1 MIIIFESV
9 RQVQDNVPSGL
20 CQMAVIYRNRV
31 AALIATAWLG
41 LFVLCNGSQLLG
53 AEDNDSWFVK
63 DGSRTTTV
71 LEATGVSYADGLRI
85 IATAVQD
92 GEVPSK
98 GDSAF
103 FPPAASSWV
112 MTNTRCMFTRQ
123 AKMICLM
130 RVVG

>member
-1 MIIIFESV
+1 
-9 RQVQDNVPSGL
+9 
-20 CQMAVIYRNRV
+20 MAVIYRNWV

-41 LFVLCNGSQLLG
+41 LFVLYNGGQLLG
-53 AEDNDSWFVK
+53 AEENDSWLVK

-71 LEATGVSYADGLRI
+71 LEATGVSYGDGLRI

-112 MTNTRCMFTRQ
+112 MTTTRCMFTRQ
-123 AKMICLM
+123 TKMIFLM
-130 RVVG
+130 RLVGLCWKDSGASICLRL